1 MTENGNGQSRLIR
14 SIFVVLLTAIL
25 GMAGWLTGKVNE
37 IDGEIHELIVIDR
50 QFGEDIRELHRQVR
64 YLEIYTYPQHQT
76 PPD

>member
-25 GMAGWLTGKVNE
+25 GMAGWLAGKVNE

-50 QFGEDIRELHRQVR
+50 QFGEDIR
-64 YLEIYTYPQHQT
+64 
-76 PPD
+76 